1 MLKGKKILLGISGS
15 IAAYKTP
22 ILVRELIKN
31 GAEVKVI
38 ASTSA
43 LDFVTPL
50 TLATVS
56 NNPVL
61 SDFTEGKNGVWN
73 NHVELALWADV
84 FLIAPASANTI
95 AKMVNGLCD
104 NLLLATYLSAKCP
117 VFVAPAMDLDMYQ
130 HPSFLANLSK
140 IQSFGNQVIEAT
152 HGELASGLVGKGRM
166 EEPLEIVAV
175 LQKHFDASQVLKG
188 KKVMITAGPTYEAL
202 DPVRYIGNHSSGKM
216 GFALAECLAEKG
228 AEVVLISGPSSIKP
242 LHSSIKLTKV
252 VSAAEMFNACSTY
265 YPETDISIFAAA
277 VADYTPK
284 TVAQNKIKKN
294 EEVFSIELIKTKDI
308 AKEMGLL
315 KKSHQ
320 INIGFALETNDEVEN
335 ATKKLAS
342 KNLDFVVLNSMNN
355 AGAGFQ
361 HETNQITILD
371 KKGQKIS
378 YELKHKKE
386 VANDIAN
393 KIIELIIP

>member
-38 ASTSA
+38 TSTSA

-73 NHVELALWADV
+73 NHVELSLWADV

-95 AKMVNGLCD
+95 AKMANGLCD

-130 HPSFLANLSK
+130 HPTFLTNLSK
-140 IQSFGNQVIEAT
+140 IQSFGNQIIEAT
-152 HGELASGLVGKGRM
+152 YGELASGLVGKGRM
-166 EEPLEIVAV
+166 EEPAKIVAV
-175 LQKHFDASQVLKG
+175 LQKHFEVSQVLKG
-188 KKVMITAGPTYEAL
+188 IKVMITAGPTYEAL

-228 AEVVLISGPSSIKP
+228 AEVHVISGPSSLKL
-242 LHSSIKLTKV
+242 LHPSIKLTKV
-252 VSAAEMFNACSTY
+252 TSAAEMFNACLNY
-265 YPETDISIFAAA
+265 YPETDIAIFAAA

-294 EEVFSIELIKTKDI
+294 EEVFNIELIKTKDI
-308 AKEMGLL
+308 AKELGLL
-315 KKSHQ
+315 KKPHQ
-320 INIGFALETNDEVEN
+320 LNIGFALETNDEIEN

-393 KIIELIIP
+393 KIIELIS

>member
-73 NHVELALWADV
+73 NHVELGLWADI

-95 AKMVNGLCD
+95 AKMANGLCD

-130 HPSFLANLSK
+130 HPTFIANLSK
-140 IQSFGNQVIEAT
+140 IQSYGNQIIEAT
-152 HGELASGLVGKGRM
+152 YGELASGLVGKGRM
-166 EEPLEIVAV
+166 EEPAELVAF
-175 LQKHFDASQVLKG
+175 LQKHFETSQVFKG

-228 AEVVLISGPSSIKP
+228 AEVVLISGPSSLKP
-242 LHSSIKLTKV
+242 LHPTIMLQKV
-252 VSAAEMFNACSTY
+252 TSAAEMFNACLNY

-294 EEVFSIELIKTKDI
+294 EEIFSIELIKTKDI
-308 AKEMGLL
+308 AKELGLL
-315 KKSHQ
+315 KKAHQ
-320 INIGFALETNDEVEN
+320 LNIGFALETNDEIEN

-361 HETNQITILD
+361 HDTNQITILD

-393 KIIELIIP
+393 KIIELIS

>member
-61 SDFTEGKNGVWN
+61 SEFTEGATGVWN
-73 NHVELALWADV
+73 NHVELGLWADV

-95 AKMVNGLCD
+95 SKMANGLCD

-117 VFVAPAMDLDMYQ
+117 VFIAPAMDLDMYQ
-130 HPSFLANLSK
+130 HPSFLANLSTVR
-140 IQSFGNQVIEAT
+140 SFGNQIIEAT
-152 HGELASGLVGKGRM
+152 YGELASGLVGKGRM
-166 EEPLEIVAV
+166 EEPTEIVAV
-175 LQKHFDASQVLKG
+175 LEKHFESSQVLKG

-228 AEVVLISGPSSIKP
+228 AEVVLISGPSTLKS
-242 LHSSIKLTKV
+242 LHPSVKLTKV
-252 VSAAEMFNACSTY
+252 TSAAEMYNACLNY

-308 AKEMGLL
+308 AKELGLL
-315 KKSHQ
+315 KKAHQ
-320 INIGFALETNDEVEN
+320 LNIGFALETNDEIEN

-355 AGAGFQ
+355 NGAGFQ
-361 HETNQITILD
+361 HETNQVTILD

-393 KIIELIIP
+393 KIIELLA

>member
-56 NNPVL
+56 NNAVL
-61 SDFTEGKNGVWN
+61 SDFTEGATGVWN

-95 AKMVNGLCD
+95 AKMANGLCD

-117 VFVAPAMDLDMYQ
+117 VYVAPAMDLDMYQ
-130 HPSFLANLSK
+130 HPSFLSNLSK
-140 IQSFGNQVIEAT
+140 IQSFGNQIIEAT
-152 HGELASGLVGKGRM
+152 YGELASGLVGKGRM
-166 EEPLEIVAV
+166 EEPQEIVGV
-175 LQKHFDASQVLKG
+175 LQKHFEASQVLKG

-228 AEVVLISGPSSIKP
+228 AEVVLISGPSSLKP
-242 LHSSIKLTKV
+242 LHPSIKLTKV
-252 VSAAEMFNACSTY
+252 TSAAEMFNACLNY
-265 YPETDISIFAAA
+265 YSETDISIFAAA

-308 AKEMGLL
+308 AKELGLL
-315 KKSHQ
+315 KKAHQ
-320 INIGFALETNDEVEN
+320 LNIGFALETNDEIEN

-355 AGAGFQ
+355 TGAGFQ

-393 KIIELIIP
+393 KIIELIS

>member
-61 SDFTEGKNGVWN
+61 SDFTESKNGVWN
-73 NHVELALWADV
+73 NHVELGLWADI

-95 AKMVNGLCD
+95 AKMANGLCD

-130 HPSFLANLSK
+130 HPSFLSNLSK
-140 IQSFGNQVIEAT
+140 IQSFGNQIIEAT
-152 HGELASGLVGKGRM
+152 YGELASGLIGKGRM
-166 EEPLEIVAV
+166 EEPVEIVAI
-175 LQKHFDASQVLKG
+175 LQKHFEASQVLKG
-188 KKVMITAGPTYEAL
+188 KKVMITTGPTYEAL

-228 AEVVLISGPSSIKP
+228 AEVHVISGPSSIKP
-242 LHSSIKLTKV
+242 LHPTIKLTKV
-252 VSAAEMFNACSTY
+252 TSAAEMFNACLNY

-308 AKEMGLL
+308 AKELGLL
-315 KKSHQ
+315 KKTHQ
-320 INIGFALETNDEVEN
+320 LNIGFALETNDEIEN

-371 KKGQKIS
+371 KKGQKFF

-386 VANDIAN
+386 VANDIVA
-393 KIIELIIP
+393 KIIELIS

>member
-1 MLKGKKILLGISGS
+1 LGICGS

-61 SDFTEGKNGVWN
+61 SEFTEGATGVWN
-73 NHVELALWADV
+73 NHIELALWADV

-95 AKMVNGLCD
+95 AKMANGLCD

-130 HPSFLANLSK
+130 HPSFLSNLSK
-140 IQSFGNQVIEAT
+140 IQSFGNQIIEAT

-175 LQKHFDASQVLKG
+175 LQKHFEASQVLKG

-202 DPVRYIGNHSSGKM
+202 DPVRYLGNHSSGKM

-242 LHSSIKLTKV
+242 LHSGIKLAKV
-252 VSAAEMFNACSTY
+252 VSAAEMFNACLSY

-315 KKSHQ
+315 KKAHQ
-320 INIGFALETNDEVEN
+320 LNIGFALETNDEIEN

-355 AGAGFQ
+355 TGAGFQ

-393 KIIELIIP
+393 KIIELIS